1 MVDPLCVL
9 PQVPM
14 EIQEDLAME
23 IKSQAFIVRRII

>member
-1 MVDPLCVL
+1 MVDPLRVL
-9 PQVPM
+9 PQVLM